1 MEQKIMMDLGVHV
14 VFESGLSLQSN
25 YEKLVG
31 ETLEMRPQPNNFQIY
46 FEVEDLT
53 IWKKI
58 ERR

>member
-1 MEQKIMMDLGVHV
+1 MMDLGVHV